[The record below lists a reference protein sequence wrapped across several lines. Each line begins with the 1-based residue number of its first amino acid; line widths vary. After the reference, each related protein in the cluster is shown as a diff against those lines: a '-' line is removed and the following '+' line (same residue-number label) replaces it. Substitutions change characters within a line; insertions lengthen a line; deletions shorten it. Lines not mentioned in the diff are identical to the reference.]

1 VTEKLLH
8 VSLLVK
14 ENHVWDLLR
23 TFDEHKVGNV
33 EVTAVVPPPLALPA
47 PERER
52 QRAKSNGRV
61 PAGQNKQAVLAATKP
76 GETFS
81 ARDVS
86 AKAGITTKQASSA
99 LYNLM
104 LNGMVRRAGFGKFR
118 LTAAGTK

>member
-1 VTEKLLH
+1 MTEKLLH

-47 PERER
+47 PER
-52 QRAKSNGRV
+52 QRAKSAGRV
-61 PAGQNKQAVLAATKP
+61 PAGQNKEAVLAATKP

-86 AKAGITTKQASSA
+86 AKTGITTKQASSA